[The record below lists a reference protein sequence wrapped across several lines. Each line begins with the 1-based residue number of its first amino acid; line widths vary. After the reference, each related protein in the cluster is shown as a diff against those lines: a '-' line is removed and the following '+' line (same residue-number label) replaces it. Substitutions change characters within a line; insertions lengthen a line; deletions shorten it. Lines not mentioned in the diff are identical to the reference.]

1 MNVYSFYGT
10 AAQSRH
16 APPTPTKFP
25 QQLVPAQREVWPQ
38 RPFIFGVRAERHP
51 HHQAGARA
59 RGGVRVHHYLL
70 LHRPKL
76 KPLPKLGTAADDF
89 DSWALTAGILLN
101 KVLFFS
107 NKRTRL

>member
-10 AAQSRH
+10 AAQSTH

-70 LHRPKL
+70 LHRPKPDRVAPV
-76 KPLPKLGTAADDF
+76 KTANGLR
-89 DSWALTAGILLN
+89 SLLF
-101 KVLFFS
+101 LF
-107 NKRTRL
+107 